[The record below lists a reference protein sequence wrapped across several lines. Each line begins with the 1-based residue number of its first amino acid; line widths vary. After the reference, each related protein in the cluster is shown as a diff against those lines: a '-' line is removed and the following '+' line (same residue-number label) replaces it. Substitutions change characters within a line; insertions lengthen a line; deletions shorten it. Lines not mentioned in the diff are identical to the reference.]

1 MAFSVPMDRI
11 ARRLECRRPV
21 NSSKIMNT
29 NISNI
34 VNRKSA
40 RWLVLVLVALMATTS
55 FVGLAAA
62 DLDGTETE
70 FYNDTTQTD
79 ANATDLK
86 VTVNGTNGSDVYANY
101 YRIDDNGTEVLESED
116 NILSAAASDQAT
128 NAYAVQ
134 TENTSAYRVV
144 IHDNATGLSQTDVG
158 PISVSLDEIS
168 GGGSLLKTG
177 GEYDPIKVVVMFA
190 AVVAA
195 AKVLTGDD

>member
-1 MAFSVPMDRI
+1 MSFD
-11 ARRLECRRPV
+11 
-21 NSSKIMNT
+21 
-29 NISNI
+29 ISNV
-34 VNRKSA
+34 VNRGSV
-40 RWLVLVLVALMATTS
+40 RWIVVAVFLFGTIFGAT
-55 FVGLAAA
+55 GIAAA
-62 DLDGTETE
+62 ELDGTETE
-70 FYNDTTQTD
+70 FYNDTTGID
-79 ANATDLK
+79 ANATDLE
-86 VTVNGTNGSDVYANY
+86 VTINGTSGSDVFVNY

-177 GEYDPIKVVVMFA
+177 GEYDPIKVVVMLA

-195 AKVLTGDD
+195 VKVLTGDD

>member
-1 MAFSVPMDRI
+1 MDCI
-11 ARRLECRRPV
+11 TRRLECRCPV
-21 NSSKIMNT
+21 NSSKTMTI

-34 VNRKSA
+34 VNRESA
-40 RWLVLVLVALMATTS
+40 RWLVLALVALMTITS

-70 FYNDTTQTD
+70 FYDDTTQID
-79 ANATDLK
+79 ANATDLE
-86 VTVNGTNGSDVYANY
+86 VTINGTSGSDVFVNY